1 MVKSYKI
8 KVNSLIIEEVHHL
21 LMKLGYVPYKELEFY
36 KEVET
41 RAFYAEPDR
50 YFGFF
55 STDGK
60 KCRPV
65 IEYDSDEGMGFYD
78 SCENIEITLGQLREM
93 VKFKC

>member
-8 KVNSLIIEEVHHL
+8 KVNSLIIEEVYHL
-21 LMKLGYVPYKELEFY
+21 LMQLGYVPYKELEFY

-41 RAFYAEPDR
+41 KAFYAEPDR

-65 IEYDSDEGMGFYD
+65 IEYDSDKDMGFYN
-78 SCENIEITLGQLREM
+78 SCENVEITLGQLREM